1 MSREPVA
8 FSIGLLHVFLATAV
22 AFLLV
27 DAGSQT
33 WPIGGYL
40 AVGLALVFGFLLI
53 VGLLRSILEKSL
65 TVILL
70 DSLAISLLLVST
82 GGETSSFFALYLL
95 AAFGIS
101 RIQDIAR
108 CIAGSVILI
117 GGYLSAVVISAEAF
131 GTSLSPVAGFEDGL
145 IALSCAIAAA
155 LGTRLRGAGDNGQ
168 HALSTLTR
176 EQRYVE
182 RAESLLLDV
191 GPLLETLSPEG
202 VMRWTAQAARR
213 SLGAPY
219 AHVAT
224 LDGHFHQTSADED
237 GEAYPSWW
245 HPEIQRLLLW
255 SCRTGEIARGDE
267 PVHGM
272 EKLVALPL
280 DIEGSESIGAVIVGG
295 VSFSAEDERALRL
308 LASQVAPILE
318 QADEAPGGCDP
329 VSGVPNRDSLRH
341 VLKREL
347 SYSKPLA
354 VFAVDPGLSSS
365 HNQFSG
371 RDTEDFLL
379 RQTAQKLRETHQY
392 VFHYAE
398 NTFVALSGGAGKKK
412 VSATARGTLQIVDQ
426 VTGNPEHS
434 TAAVGFTTTGEEHRG
449 PSQLLDAALE
459 ALEKAKV
466 DPTRV
471 AGPPTGAGGRERS
484 ISREVQALA
493 ETIGVR
499 DPELGEHS
507 RAVSRLASL
516 IGSRISLSKDQV
528 DLLVPGALLHDIG
541 KIGIADSILHKPA
554 SLSPKE
560 YETMKLHPLLGARI
574 LNSIPELSPILP
586 AVKHHHERFDGEGY
600 PDGLRGGHI
609 PLVARII
616 SVADALETITRDRP
630 YRRGRSEREALHE
643 IIRNSGTQFDPEV
656 VRALQEAIGEPSVR
670 ELN

>member
-33 WPIGGYL
+33 WLIGGYL

-70 DSLAISLLLVST
+70 DSLAISLLVVAT
-82 GGETSSFFALYLL
+82 GGEASSFFVLYLL

-101 RIQDIAR
+101 RTQDIAR
-108 CIAGSVILI
+108 NIAGSVIII
-117 GGYLSAVVISAEAF
+117 GGYLSAVVISAEVF
-131 GTSLSPVAGFEDGL
+131 GTSLSPAAGFEAGL
-145 IALSCAIAAA
+145 IALSCAIATV

-176 EQRYVE
+176 EQQYVQ
-182 RAESLLLDV
+182 RAEALFLDV

-237 GEAYPSWW
+237 GEVYPSWW

-267 PVHGM
+267 PVHSM

-280 DIEGSESIGAVIVGG
+280 DVEGYGSIGAVIVGG

-308 LASQVAPILE
+308 LASQVAPVLE
-318 QADEAPGGCDP
+318 QANEAPGGCDP
-329 VSGVPNRDSLRH
+329 VSRVPNKDSLYH
-341 VLKREL
+341 VLRREL

-354 VFAVDPGLSSS
+354 VFAVDPGLSPS
-365 HNQFSG
+365 HNQASG
-371 RDTEDFLL
+371 RETEELL

-398 NTFVALSGGAGKKK
+398 NTFVALSGVAGKRK
-412 VSATARGTLQIVDQ
+412 VSATARGTLQVVDQ
-426 VTGNPEHS
+426 VTGGPEHS
-434 TAAVGFTTTGEEHRG
+434 TAAVGFTTTGEEHRV
-449 PSQLLDAALE
+449 PSQLLDSALE
-459 ALEKAKV
+459 ALERAKV

-471 AGPPTGAGGRERS
+471 AGFPASAGGRESS
-484 ISREVQALA
+484 ISREVRTLA

-507 RAVSRLASL
+507 RAVSHLASL
-516 IGSRISLSKDQV
+516 IGSRMSLSKDQV

-574 LNSIPELSPILP
+574 LSSIPELSHILP

-600 PDGLRGGHI
+600 PDGLRGEHI

-643 IIRNSGTQFDPEV
+643 IIRNSGTQFDPGV
-656 VRALQEAIGEPSVR
+656 VRALQEAIGEPGVR
-670 ELN
+670 ELNS